1 MKDIVGINLQS
12 FEHINTNSIIDS
24 PYFRFIY
31 ALKAP
36 ETKRQYPKR
45 LEVFLDYLK
54 FPGST
59 IEEKAYQ
66 FYEFMKQDT
75 KTFQNA
81 LLNYFIFQNERAK
94 RGEISQ
100 STIPNYYK
108 PIKLFCDMNDVII
121 NWRLVT
127 RGIPKGRH
135 ASEDRVPTKDEIKKL
150 LEYPDRRIKPI
161 VLTMISPGIR
171 LGAWDYLK
179 WKHVIPIMNE
189 EDKSDMLGA
198 KIIVYAGES
207 EQYYSFIT
215 VEAYRSLKD
224 WMIYR
229 ESYGERITGESRLM
243 RNLWKTTNMRYGS
256 KTGLAQNP
264 IPLKSSGIKSLVCK
278 ALFQQNV
285 RPILEKGNKR
295 HEFKGL
301 HGFRKYFKTNCEPYM
316 KPANV
321 ELLLGHDLGISKS
334 YYKPLEKDVLQDYL
348 KAISVL
354 TFDSE
359 NLHLIKKLQNLE
371 QINQNNNYI
380 IQGKLQ
386 EKDEDIRNL
395 QAKDKIKDE
404 ALANISDQLVK
415 LTLELE
421 TLKKANLIDT

>member
-1 MKDIVGINLQS
+1 MQS
-12 FEHINTNSIIDS
+12 FEHTTNGPIMMDS

-45 LEVFLDYLK
+45 MEVFLDYLK
-54 FPGST
+54 LQGST
-59 IEEKAYQ
+59 IEEKANQ
-66 FYEFMKQDT
+66 FYEFINQDP

-108 PIKLFCDMNDVII
+108 PIKLFCDMNDIVI

-161 VLTMISPGIR
+161 VLTMVSSGIR
-171 LGAWDYLK
+171 LGAWDYLR
-179 WKHVIPIMNE
+179 WKHVIPIMDE
-189 EDKSDMLGA
+189 EKNSEVIAA
-198 KIIVYAGES
+198 KIIVYPGEN

-215 VEAYRSLKD
+215 VEAYQSLKD
-224 WMIYR
+224 WMTYR
-229 ESYGERITGESRLM
+229 ESYGEKITGESWLM

-264 IPLKSSGIKSLVCK
+264 IKLKSSGIKSLVCK
-278 ALFQQNV
+278 GLFQQNV
-285 RPILEKGNKR
+285 RPVLERGDKR
-295 HEFKGL
+295 HEFKAL
-301 HGFRKYFKTNCEPYM
+301 HGFRKYFKTNCEPFM

-321 ELLLGHDLGISKS
+321 EILLGHDLGISKS
-334 YYKPLEKDVLQDYL
+334 YYKPLEKDVLKDYL
-348 KAISVL
+348 KATDVL
-354 TFDSE
+354 TFYSDSRQ
-359 NLHLIKKLQNLE
+359 LTKKLQDLE
-371 QINQNNNYI
+371 VVNQNSNYI
-380 IQGKLQ
+380 INGKLQ
-386 EKDEDIRNL
+386 EKENE
-395 QAKDKIKDE
+395 IKLLKEQDQMNNE
-404 ALANISDQLVK
+404 AISLLSDQLRIVLDRIQRIEEK
-415 LTLELE
+415 P
-421 TLKKANLIDT
+421 

>member
-1 MKDIVGINLQS
+1 MM
-12 FEHINTNSIIDS
+12 DS
-24 PYFRFIY
+24 PFFRFIY

-54 FPGST
+54 FPGSNT
-59 IEEKAYQ
+59 EEKANH
-66 FYEFMKQDT
+66 FYDFILHDP

-81 LLNYFIFQNERAK
+81 LLNYIMFQSGRASK
-94 RGEISQ
+94 GEISQ

-108 PIKLFCDMNDVII
+108 PIKLFCDMNDIII

-135 ASEDRVPTKDEIKKL
+135 ASEDRVPTRDEIKKL

-161 VLTMISPGIR
+161 VLTMTSSGIR

-179 WKHVIPIMNE
+179 WKHVIPFTSE
-189 EDKSDMLGA
+189 QKSSEIIAA
-198 KIIVYAGES
+198 KIIVYAGEN

-215 VEAYRSLKD
+215 QEAYQSLKD
-224 WMIYR
+224 WMNYR
-229 ESYGERITGESRLM
+229 ESYGEKITGESWLM

-264 IPLKSSGIKSLVCK
+264 IRLRSSGVKSLMCK

-285 RPILEKGNKR
+285 RPILKKGNKR

-334 YYKPLEKDVLQDYL
+334 YYKPLEKDVLNDYMKTNTVLSFYADDIALNKKIQDL
-348 KAISVL
+348 E
-354 TFDSE
+354 TTNE
-359 NLHLIKKLQNLE
+359 NNVYLIK
-371 QINQNNNYI
+371 
-380 IQGKLQ
+380 GKLL
-386 EKDEDIRNL
+386 EKDEEISQLREKEGINRDAISNL
-395 QAKDKIKDE
+395 
-404 ALANISDQLVK
+404 SDQLNLLMIQIK
-415 LTLELE
+415 EL
-421 TLKKANLIDT
+421 KRNN

>member
-1 MKDIVGINLQS
+1 MK
-12 FEHINTNSIIDS
+12 DS
-24 PYFRFIY
+24 PYFRFMY

-45 LEVFLDYLK
+45 LEVFLDYLRLQG
-54 FPGST
+54 PS
-59 IEEKAYQ
+59 IEEKANQ
-66 FYEFMKQDT
+66 FYEFIKQDP

-81 LLNYFIFQNERAK
+81 LLNYIIFQKERAEK
-94 RGEISQ
+94 GEISQ

-108 PIKLFCDMNDVII
+108 PVKLFCDMNDVII

-135 ASEDRVPTKDEIKKL
+135 ASEDRVPTRDEIKKL

-161 VLTMISPGIR
+161 VLTMISSGIR

-179 WKHVIPIMNE
+179 WKHVIPIMDE
-189 EDKSDMLGA
+189 KKKSQMLAA

-207 EQYYSFIT
+207 EQYYSFMT
-215 VEAYRSLKD
+215 VEAYHSLKD
-224 WMIYR
+224 WMVYR
-229 ESYGERITGESRLM
+229 ESYGEKITGESWLM

-264 IPLKSSGIKSLVCK
+264 MPLKSSGIKSLVCK

-334 YYKPLEKDVLQDYL
+334 YYKPLEKDVLTDYL
-348 KAISVL
+348 KATDVL
-354 TFDSE
+354 TFYSE
-359 NLHLIKKLQNLE
+359 TLHLSKKLQSLE
-371 QINQNNNYI
+371 EINQNNNYI
-380 IQGKLQ
+380 IKGKLQ
-386 EKDEDIRNL
+386 EKEEDIKKL
-395 QAKDKIKDE
+395 QLKDKMKDE
-404 ALANISDQLVK
+404 VLANISDRLIK
-415 LTLELE
+415 LTMELE
-421 TLKKANLIDT
+421 AIKTGKTNRHSIPNKFSNSPS

>member
-1 MKDIVGINLQS
+1 M
-12 FEHINTNSIIDS
+12 DS
-24 PYFRFIY
+24 PFFRFIY

-59 IEEKAYQ
+59 IEEKANH
-66 FYEFMKQDT
+66 FYDFILQDP

-81 LLNYFIFQNERAK
+81 LLNYIMFQSGRASK
-94 RGEISQ
+94 GEISQ

-135 ASEDRVPTKDEIKKL
+135 ASEDRVPTRDEIKKL

-161 VLTMISPGIR
+161 VLTMISSGIR

-179 WKHVIPIMNE
+179 WKHVIPFTSE
-189 EDKSDMLGA
+189 QKSSEIIAA
-198 KIIVYAGES
+198 KIIVYAGEN

-215 VEAYRSLKD
+215 QEAYQSLKD
-224 WMIYR
+224 WMNYR
-229 ESYGERITGESRLM
+229 ESYGEKITGESWLM

-264 IPLKSSGIKSLVCK
+264 IRLRSSGVKSLVCK

-285 RPILEKGNKR
+285 RPILKKGNKR

-334 YYKPLEKDVLQDYL
+334 YYKPLEKDVLNDYMKTNTVLSFYADDIALNKKIQDL
-348 KAISVL
+348 E
-354 TFDSE
+354 TTNE
-359 NLHLIKKLQNLE
+359 NNVYLIK
-371 QINQNNNYI
+371 
-380 IQGKLQ
+380 GKLL
-386 EKDEDIRNL
+386 EKDEEISQLREKEGINRDAISNL
-395 QAKDKIKDE
+395 
-404 ALANISDQLVK
+404 SDQLNLLMIQIK
-415 LTLELE
+415 EL
-421 TLKKANLIDT
+421 KRNN